1 MASAATVAL
10 QPRRQ
15 LCEAGHERRCFD
27 CLMAC
32 AGLTISALLAAIAV
46 ALNRRVRIVDRIK
59 GIDFNKVGLRRWLV
73 DYKIAQRGT
82 VPPTAA
88 LTGSTA
94 IRRLQPP
101 FLI

>member
-46 ALNRRVRIVDRIK
+46 ALNRRVRIVDPIK

-73 DYKIAQRGT
+73 DYKIA
-82 VPPTAA
+82 
-88 LTGSTA
+88 LD
-94 IRRLQPP
+94 QPLSADSSRP
-101 FLI
+101 S